1 MSTEKRLGGEKAT
14 AKGKFLNHLNFGY
27 AKHISVSEEPSDYAV
42 DQLLRMNI
50 AREVIDRYCG
60 GIEFDCMNCVVH
72 AVCMKNLNGGLEI
85 YSDLY
90 CQSPVTF
97 GKNGITF
104 IKGKPSKKAKDEA
117 QDRHLLLFADFVDFF
132 AYESLHGRIFKEI
145 PDWSDVLILN
155 QAANLNA
162 LLSRLGDYD
171 HLNLLLPL
179 SIAGRTLSKTI
190 ESLYGAFARNC
201 SGIYSCFPCLADFT
215 RHKDVLLNAS
225 KIKL

>member
-104 IKGKPSKKAKDEA
+104 IKGNPSKKAKDEA

-145 PDWSDVLILN
+145 PEWSDVLILN
-155 QAANLNA
+155 
-162 LLSRLGDYD
+162 D

-190 ESLYGAFARNC
+190 ESLYGASARNC

-215 RHKDVLLNAS
+215 RHKDVLLNTS